1 MFVVLKRSASK
12 TIKEE
17 ATQIGLPYVDKRW
30 LGGTLTNW
38 KTIRGS
44 IRRLIDI
51 EEMISSEEL
60 KNNKKRSSRDSKRTL
75 KVTS

>member
-1 MFVVLKRSASK
+1 MKIIKYYLSAHLDNTSK

-17 ATQIGLPYVDKRW
+17 ASGLGLPYVNKRW

-44 IRRLIDI
+44 IRRLHDI
-51 EEMISSEEL
+51 EEMVSYE
-60 KNNKKRSSRDSKRTL
+60 KN
-75 KVTS
+75 